1 MTKKQRWAV
10 LGSGYKGIVG
20 AYLLAKQGHRV
31 TIFDKSKKLGGVLN
45 SIQRE
50 GYTLDLGCHL
60 FDNVDRHTTSL
71 VLELLDEE
79 IVPVN
84 VKYGAVMKDFVEG
97 IATPDLRYL
106 GEEVAENI
114 VKEMKAGSQ
123 KTDITSENYWEA
135 VKNRHGK
142 TAADV
147 LYRPIQKAYAI
158 PPEKMSALAMDLVG
172 NFGRIRVVN
181 DEEGRRLKQDPWLD
195 ERIAVPSKNDPV
207 EFYKDQ
213 VDIHEY
219 RHFYPKENGLSYF
232 CEKATEKLKAQ
243 GVSFLLGH
251 SIDSVRRNTNGAF
264 DVTVENETSEFDR
277 ILWGLPN
284 EFLGDVFG
292 VDNAMKDFI
301 HPVPM
306 ILYYFFTDCENL
318 SDYSYVQNYND
329 EHVAFRMSI
338 PTNYGHR
345 NAPDGKGYLC
355 CEVPT
360 PLDSELWDNSENL
373 ADRLW
378 EEARAMGLVKDQPYD
393 DYWTIKTPVSYKVPK
408 KGYEAE
414 LERTLKKIPFH
425 QEILG
430 CGDWEYSKKDI
441 TIGLLASLN

>member
-10 LGSGYKGIVG
+10 LGSGYKGVVG
-20 AYLLAKQGHRV
+20 AYLLAKQGHHV
-31 TIFDKSKKLGGVLN
+31 TIFDKSKKIGGVLN
-45 SIQRE
+45 SIQRH

-71 VLELLDEE
+71 VLEMLDEE

-84 VKYGAVMKDFVEG
+84 VKYGSAMRDVVEG

-106 GEEVAENI
+106 GEETTANI
-114 VKEMKAGSQ
+114 VNEMKEISKREPIASH
-123 KTDITSENYWEA
+123 NFWEA
-135 VKNRHGK
+135 VQNRHGK

-147 LYRPIQKAYAI
+147 LYGSIQKAYAI
-158 PPEKMSALAMDLVG
+158 PPEEMSALTMDLVG
-172 NFGRIRVVN
+172 IFGRIRIVN
-181 DEEGRRLKQDPWLD
+181 DEHGRRLKQDPWLD
-195 ERIAVPSKNDPV
+195 ERIAVPPKNNPV
-207 EFYKDQ
+207 EFYQDK
-213 VDIHEY
+213 VDVQEY
-219 RHFYPKENGLSYF
+219 RHFYPKDKGLAYF
-232 CEKATEKLKAQ
+232 CEKATEKLRAQ
-243 GVSFLLGH
+243 GVSFQLGH
-251 SIDSVRRNTNGAF
+251 SIDCVSRNTNGSF
-264 DVTVENETSEFDR
+264 EVTVESETSEFDR

-292 VDNAMKDFI
+292 VANAMKEFI

-306 ILYYFFTDCENL
+306 ILYYFFTDRDNL

-329 EHVAFRMSI
+329 ENVAFRMSI
-338 PTNYGHR
+338 PTNYGEK

-360 PLDSELWDNSENL
+360 PLDSELWANSENL
-373 ADRLW
+373 AERLW
-378 EEARAMGLVKDQPYD
+378 EEARAMGMVKDQPYD

-425 QEILG
+425 EEILG
-430 CGDWEYSKKDI
+430 CGEWEYSKKDI
-441 TIGLLASLN
+441 TSRLLASLN